1 MTFAEFYI
9 LTNNK
14 SDKGPDG
21 NNLIDLFYSNEFTPI
36 RFEKLNIVEIGV
48 FRGDSMI
55 LLRDWFINSNITGI
69 DNACGMNLNELEFVN
84 SIENINFILDNSHN
98 EIVINSF
105 EDNSIDYLIDDG
117 DHNLDSQIKTI
128 KEYYPKLKKG
138 GKLIVEDVQNF
149 DSDRHYFDEIGIEY
163 ELIGYQEV
171 PQPLLIFK
179 K

>member
-69 DNACGMNLNELEFVN
+69 DHGLWMKSHELEFLN
-84 SIENINFILDNSHN
+84 SIENINFIMDDCHN

-105 EDNSIDYLIDDG
+105 ENNSIDYLIDDG
-117 DHNLDSQIKTI
+117 DHHLDSQIKTI

-149 DSDRHYFDEIGIEY
+149 DSDRHRFDEIGIEY
-163 ELIGYQEV
+163 ELIGYQKV
-171 PQPLLIFK
+171 PQPLLVFK